1 MSDFKES
8 NPNDGYEAFR
18 DKFTETF
25 AANQEAGPIFETDLY
40 ERYMDGEGK
49 KIWTGW
55 WSSMPESA
63 RAHYNCWSCESF
75 FSRFANLVVVNE
87 DGTLSSAFLPELEQ
101 TPDLFVESVKWLNN
115 LVKASKITGVYH
127 PTERTVL
134 GTPVSTKGWTHFSAI
149 FAKSDTTFTLKGA
162 AHQYADIASKFITD
176 LREVPEAGWKN
187 VQLLLDAGKFADH
200 SLIDQI
206 KWTLEMKQWFDT
218 NKSTDNFS
226 RLLWVK
232 LAYAP
237 IGWINFKNKSVG
249 ELFFNAAK
257 DADGAYMAFLKMT
270 DPLVYQRAQKEA
282 TENQIRIAMETVE
295 KLGVGQSLFRRPA
308 RVDEIRYL
316 WKPEVVETVT
326 EETLSPEK
334 VPTNPFGVMLDKK
347 EENKAAEPAL
357 GETTE
362 VTFSKFW
369 LHILPKAKALRVKPY
384 AISINRYMSTAS
396 RIVAH
401 GFMTALHADAP
412 PVFKHDLVED
422 RYPVNEWAFSEPV
435 DPRVW
440 MDDDKVGQ
448 WMDVIGI
455 TRSCD
460 EIREPFDFLSEKKQ
474 YGFFVVKDMGIVR
487 PTQAALFPELMI
499 PELHSIRAVV
509 ENYSVNAGI
518 VHEEKRGTEAA
529 GYSTMVPLLIEV
541 TMDSGKAIYKI
552 VN

>member
-25 AANQEAGPIFETDLY
+25 AANAAAGPVFETDIY
-40 ERYMDGEGK
+40 ERLGPDGATA
-49 KIWTGW
+49 IWNCW
-55 WSSMPESA
+55 HSSLPEAS
-63 RAHYNCWSCESF
+63 RQHYNCWTCKAF
-75 FSRFANLVVVNE
+75 FQRYANLVVVNE
-87 DGTLSSAFLPELEQ
+87 DGSLRSAFLPSIEQ
-101 TPDLFVESVKWLNN
+101 TPELFVDASAYLSR
-115 LVKASKITGVYH
+115 LIAASKIKAVYN
-127 PTERTVL
+127 PSETTTL
-134 GTPVSTKGWTHFSAI
+134 GTPVSLKGWTHFSLVFDAE
-149 FAKSDTTFTLKGA
+149 KSFRVKGA
-162 AHQYADIASKFITD
+162 EHQYVNINSKFIED

-200 SLIDQI
+200 GLIDQI
-206 KWTLEMKQWFDT
+206 KWTLEMKQWFDA

-316 WKPEVVETVT
+316 WKPEVVETAT
-326 EETLSPEK
+326 EETLSPEEA
-334 VPTNPFGVMLDKK
+334 PTNPFGVMLDKK